1 MTAARGRPEKEPET
15 GRFRPP
21 ASATAGPVIVNP
33 LSGERITILEADPG
47 GDVLV
52 WELLLAPGG
61 RVPSSHAHPGQ
72 VERFTV
78 LEGRMRFRVG
88 RRRLLAGP
96 GDTVVVAP
104 GTVHHFANPG
114 PGPARAEVRTSP
126 ALGLAELLET
136 AAALARE
143 QHAAG
148 RTLPRLAEMALFMRD
163 FEAEVAAP
171 VAPGMVRRAARLLAA
186 AAERRGPG
194 TRYRRLRGNSAA
206 R

>member
-1 MTAARGRPEKEPET
+1 M
-15 GRFRPP
+15 
-21 ASATAGPVIVNP
+21 
-33 LSGERITILEADPG
+33 
-47 GDVLV
+47 
-52 WELLLAPGG
+52 
-61 RVPSSHAHPGQ
+61 
-72 VERFTV
+72 
-78 LEGRMRFRVG
+78 
-88 RRRLLAGP
+88 
-96 GDTVVVAP
+96 VVVTP

-126 ALGLAELLET
+126 ALGMANLLET

-171 VAPGMVRRAARLLAA
+171 VAPGVVRRAARLMAA